1 MSGRIDR
8 PAVAATLVLVP
19 AIAAALLV
27 VALEA
32 GRVWQPDDPLFRGP
46 PPRSLHDAIVD
57 GDVETAFA
65 FIQAGQDP
73 NHPVDAPWASTE
85 PRRTIQLTPLVLAV
99 AARDANVVRML
110 LSVGVDLTRADN
122 RLALCLARELR
133 ENEVTTLLARAIDGE
148 LACPARAVGR
158 GALNGQDR

>member
-19 AIAAALLV
+19 AVAAALLL

-32 GRVWQPDDPLFRGP
+32 GRAWQPDDALFKGP
-46 PPRSLHDAIVD
+46 APRSLGQAIVD
-57 GDVETAFA
+57 GDVESAFA
-65 FIQAGQDP
+65 FIQAGQNP
-73 NHPVDAPWASTE
+73 NHPVDARWVSTD
-85 PRRTIQLTPLVLAV
+85 PQRTIQLTPLVLAV

-122 RLALCLARELR
+122 RLALCLARER
-133 ENEVTTLLARAIDGE
+133 HEEEIAALLARVIDGE
-148 LACPARAVGR
+148 LACPARAIG
-158 GALNGQDR
+158 